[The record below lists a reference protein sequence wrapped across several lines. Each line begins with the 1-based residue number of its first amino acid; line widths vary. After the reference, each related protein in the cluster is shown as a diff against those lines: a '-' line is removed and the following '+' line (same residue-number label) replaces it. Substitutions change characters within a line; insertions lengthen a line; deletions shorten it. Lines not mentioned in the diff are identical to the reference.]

1 MSDRKPTPEAELY
14 RWHSAALRGEKQP
27 VFESDPMCG
36 WYVRSYSYRGLLYP
50 GMIFMHQ
57 PIDEETGDLC
67 GDEELRCV
75 VVRPGDDWS
84 SIAGHEADPLEEWTY
99 LARMPISKSEY
110 TALMTQILFS
120 HKYIGPSRPFVRWF
134 DEREQAADFLRY
146 QGEFDAVGTN

>member
-1 MSDRKPTPEAELY
+1 MSRMPTPDSVLY
-14 RWHSAALRGEKQP
+14 AWHEKAMRGEKQP
-27 VFESDPMCG
+27 VHESEPQPG

-50 GMIFMHQ
+50 AMIFMGRQ
-57 PIDEETGDLC
+57 IDDETGELLS
-67 GDEELRCV
+67 DETLRCV
-75 VVRPGDDWS
+75 VARPSDAWP

-134 DEREQAADFLRY
+134 DEKEIAGDFFRY
-146 QGEFDAVGTN
+146 QGVFDAVGTN